1 MILSVAG
8 VHFQYPHRPV
18 LKGVSF
24 ELAGGQILGVLG
36 VNGAGKSTLL
46 KCLNKIL
53 QPEKG
58 TVLLGAEDLMKMSGN
73 AVARTLGYI
82 PQKYG
87 EEGLTVYDT
96 VLLGRKPYIRW
107 AAAETD
113 FCAVERVLQV
123 MHLEEYAM
131 RPIHE
136 LSGGEMQ
143 KVIIARALAQ
153 EPKVLL
159 LDEPISNL
167 DLKNQLE
174 VMELICRVVKDQGL
188 SAILAIHD
196 INLALRFA
204 DRLLFLKEGKVYAFV
219 DHRSVTPRMIQEVY
233 GVDVILQEVQGYPV
247 VIAVNGWKGEGEGS
261 GHDNGQ

>member
-1 MILSVAG
+1 MILSVSG
-8 VHFQYPHRPV
+8 VHFQYPSRPV

-24 ELAGGQILGVLG
+24 ELPEGQILGVLG

-46 KCLNKIL
+46 KCVNRIL
-53 QPEKG
+53 RLEKG
-58 TVLLGAEDLMKMSGN
+58 TVLLGGEDLLKMNGN
-73 AVARTLGYI
+73 EVARRLGYV

-87 EEGLTVYDT
+87 EERLTVYDT
-96 VLLGRKPYIRW
+96 ILLGRKPYIRW

-113 FCAVERVLQV
+113 FRAVERVLQV
-123 MHLEEYAM
+123 MHLEDYAM
-131 RPIHE
+131 RPVHE

-159 LDEPISNL
+159 LDEPISSL

-174 VMELICRVVKDQGL
+174 VMELIWRVVKDQGL

-204 DRLLFLKEGKVYAFV
+204 DRLLFLKDGKVHAFA
-219 DHRSVTPRMIQEVY
+219 DPQTVTPGVIREVY
-233 GVDVILQEVQGYPV
+233 GVDVLLQEVQGYPV
-247 VIAVNGWKGEGEGS
+247 VIAVNGWKEKREGKSHE
-261 GHDNGQ
+261 NKR

>member
-53 QPEKG
+53 RPEKG
-58 TVLLGAEDLMKMSGN
+58 SVLLGEEDLMKMSGN
-73 AVARTLGYI
+73 EVARTLGYV

-87 EEGLTVYDT
+87 EERLTVYDT
-96 VLLGRKPYIRW
+96 ILLGRKPYIRW
-107 AAAETD
+107 AAAESD
-113 FCAVERVLQV
+113 FQAVERVLQV
-123 MHLEEYAM
+123 MHLEDYAL
-131 RPIHE
+131 RPVHE

-159 LDEPISNL
+159 LDEPISSL

-204 DRLLFLKEGKVYAFV
+204 DRLLFLKEGKAYALA
-219 DHRSVTPRMIQEVY
+219 DRWSVTPQVIREVY
-233 GVDVILQEVQGYPV
+233 GVDVILHEVLGYPV
-247 VIAVNGWKGEGEGS
+247 VVALNGGKGKGS
-261 GHDNGQ
+261 GHENGH

>member
-8 VHFQYPHRPV
+8 VHFQYPSRSV

-24 ELAGGQILGVLG
+24 ELPEGQILGVLG

-46 KCLNKIL
+46 KCLNQIL
-53 QPEKG
+53 RPAEG
-58 TVLLGAEDLMKMSGN
+58 NVLLDGEDLLKMSGN
-73 AVARTLGYI
+73 EVARALGYV

-87 EEGLTVYDT
+87 EERVTVYDT

-113 FCAVERVLQV
+113 FQVVERVLQV
-123 MHLEEYAM
+123 MHLEDYAM
-131 RPIHE
+131 RPTHE

-159 LDEPISNL
+159 LDEPISSL

-174 VMELICRVVKDQGL
+174 VMELICRVVEDQGL

-196 INLALRFA
+196 INLVLRFA
-204 DRLLFLKEGKVYAFV
+204 DRLLFLKEGKVYDFA
-219 DHRSVTPRMIQEVY
+219 DRRSVTPRVIREVY
-233 GVDVILQEVQGYPV
+233 GVEVILQEVQGYPV
-247 VIAVNGWKGEGEGS
+247 VIAVNGWKGKEKGKSHE
-261 GHDNGQ
+261 NVR

>member
-8 VHFQYPHRPV
+8 VHFQYPSRPV

-24 ELAGGQILGVLG
+24 ELPAGQILGVLG

-53 QPEKG
+53 RPEKG
-58 TVLLGAEDLMKMSGN
+58 CVLLDGKDLLEMDGN
-73 AVARTLGYI
+73 EVARTLGYV

-87 EEGLTVYDT
+87 EERLTVYDT

-113 FCAVERVLQV
+113 FRIVERVLQI
-123 MHLEEYAM
+123 MHLEEYAL
-131 RPIHE
+131 RPVEE

-153 EPKVLL
+153 EPKILL
-159 LDEPISNL
+159 LDEPISSL

-174 VMELICRVVKDQGL
+174 VMELICRVVADQGL

-196 INLALRFA
+196 INLALRFS
-204 DRLLFLKEGKVYAFV
+204 DQLLFLKEGKVHAFV
-219 DHRSVTPRMIQEVY
+219 DPRAVTPGVVKEVY

-247 VIAVNGWKGEGEGS
+247 VIAVNGWKREGS
-261 GHDNGQ
+261 NHEKVR

>member
-1 MILSVAG
+1 
-8 VHFQYPHRPV
+8 
-18 LKGVSF
+18 
-24 ELAGGQILGVLG
+24 
-36 VNGAGKSTLL
+36 
-46 KCLNKIL
+46 
-53 QPEKG
+53 
-58 TVLLGAEDLMKMSGN
+58 
-73 AVARTLGYI
+73 
-82 PQKYG
+82 
-87 EEGLTVYDT
+87 VYDT

-113 FCAVERVLQV
+113 YQVVEKVLKV

-159 LDEPISNL
+159 LDEPISSL

-174 VMELICRVVKDQGL
+174 VMELICRVVEDQGL

-196 INLALRFA
+196 INLALRFS
-204 DRLLFLKEGKVYAFV
+204 DRLLFLKEGKVYAFL
-219 DHRSVTPRMIQEVY
+219 DPRAVTPGVIKDVY
-233 GVDVILQEVQGYPV
+233 GVDVLLQEVQGYPV
-247 VIAVNGWKGEGEGS
+247 VIVMNGWKREGS
-261 GHDNGQ
+261 NHEKVR

>member
-8 VHFQYPHRPV
+8 VQFQYPSRPV
-18 LKGVSF
+18 LRGVSF
-24 ELAGGQILGVLG
+24 DLPEGQILGVLG

-53 QPEKG
+53 RPEEGK
-58 TVLLGAEDLMKMSGN
+58 VLLGGEDLLKMSGN
-73 AVARTLGYI
+73 EVARALGYV

-87 EEGLTVYDT
+87 EERLTVYDT

-113 FCAVERVLQV
+113 FQVVERVLQV
-123 MHLEEYAM
+123 MHLEDYAL
-131 RPIHE
+131 RPVHE

-159 LDEPISNL
+159 LDEPISSL

-174 VMELICRVVKDQGL
+174 VMELIYRVVANQGL

-204 DRLLFLKEGKVYAFV
+204 DRLLFLKEGKVYDFA
-219 DHRSVTPRMIQEVY
+219 DRRSVSPRVIREVY
-233 GVDVILQEVQGYPV
+233 GVEVILQEVQGYPV
-247 VIAVNGWKGEGEGS
+247 VIAVNGWKGKEEGKSHES
-261 GHDNGQ
+261 AR

>member
-8 VHFQYPHRPV
+8 VHFQYPSRPV

-24 ELAGGQILGVLG
+24 DLAGGQILGVLG

-53 QPEKG
+53 RPEKG
-58 TVLLGAEDLMKMSGN
+58 SVLLGGEDLLKKNGN
-73 AVARTLGYI
+73 EVARAMGYV

-87 EEGLTVYDT
+87 EERLTVYDT

-113 FCAVERVLQV
+113 FQAVERVLQV
-123 MHLEEYAM
+123 MHLEDYAM

-153 EPKVLL
+153 EPRVLL
-159 LDEPISNL
+159 LDEPISSL

-174 VMELICRVVKDQGL
+174 VMDLICRVVEDQGL

-204 DRLLFLKEGKVYAFV
+204 DRLLFLKEGKVYALSET
-219 DHRSVTPRMIQEVY
+219 RAVTPAVIREVY

-247 VIAVNGWKGEGEGS
+247 VIALNGWKGKEEGKIHE
-261 GHDNGQ
+261 NVR